1 MKAHDLD
8 LRGKR
13 EDRESEAQQPFHGPI
28 MA

>member
-1 MKAHDLD
+1 MEAHDLD

-13 EDRESEAQQPFHGPI
+13 GDRESEAQQPFHGPI